1 MGLLILNTKFLIV
14 KTVTLTHYSIKS
26 EDVMFSHA
34 FAHVQL
40 HGLNNDNVKESVLS
54 LGQYF

>member
-1 MGLLILNTKFLIV
+1 MGPLILNTKFLII
-14 KTVTLTHYSIKS
+14 KTLTLTHYYMKS

-40 HGLNNDNVKESVLS
+40 NGLNNDNVKETIQTL
-54 LGQYF
+54 FHF